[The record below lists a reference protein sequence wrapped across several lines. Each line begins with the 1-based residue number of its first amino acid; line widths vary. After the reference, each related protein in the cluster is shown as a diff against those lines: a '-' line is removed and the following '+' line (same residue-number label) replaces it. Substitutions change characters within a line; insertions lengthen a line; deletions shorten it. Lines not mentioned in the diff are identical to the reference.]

1 MQSELRCGA
10 DYVAIDGE
18 EVLVFTVDAPR
29 QGDPIYCLQRECQ
42 IEEVIAPDSA
52 GQGAKRIKKTLA
64 KGAIFVRHGGKTEQH
79 TPEDLRQL
87 GTRLV
92 VAERPTL
99 DVAVTLDASKAVVV
113 DESLV
118 SDAHRDARLRA
129 WREKKLAKL
138 PRREPKPER
147 GPFDFIGVAAFD
159 YSLQPPKPL
168 GEKRSEE
175 EYRAEVEMY
184 VQDMKAR
191 GAWLGAVAVDW
202 VKARS
207 SLLGVS
213 IRNNTDQNYE
223 SAVVELTLLGL
234 TRANVFAA
242 EGDAARVLP
251 LPEEPEEWGSPSYLS
266 GIVASRYAT
275 TPIAALAKPTLDIEE
290 PSTGQVFVRYPEL
303 RIRPRTTHTPE
314 PLLLAPAPLMAGE
327 SVPVHWRVTTSS
339 TDGHQEGDIDF
350 QVPTPA
356 GSGEREPAEAQA
368 QI

>member
-159 YSLQPPKPL
+159 YSLQPP
-168 GEKRSEE
+168 E
-175 EYRAEVEMY
+175 A
-184 VQDMKAR
+184 
-191 GAWLGAVAVDW
+191 AW
-202 VKARS
+202 
-207 SLLGVS
+207 
-213 IRNNTDQNYE
+213 
-223 SAVVELTLLGL
+223 
-234 TRANVFAA
+234 
-242 EGDAARVLP
+242 
-251 LPEEPEEWGSPSYLS
+251 
-266 GIVASRYAT
+266 
-275 TPIAALAKPTLDIEE
+275 
-290 PSTGQVFVRYPEL
+290 
-303 RIRPRTTHTPE
+303 
-314 PLLLAPAPLMAGE
+314 
-327 SVPVHWRVTTSS
+327 
-339 TDGHQEGDIDF
+339 
-350 QVPTPA
+350 
-356 GSGEREPAEAQA
+356 
-368 QI
+368 

>member
-1 MQSELRCGA
+1 
-10 DYVAIDGE
+10 
-18 EVLVFTVDAPR
+18 
-29 QGDPIYCLQRECQ
+29 
-42 IEEVIAPDSA
+42 
-52 GQGAKRIKKTLA
+52 
-64 KGAIFVRHGGKTEQH
+64 
-79 TPEDLRQL
+79 
-87 GTRLV
+87 
-92 VAERPTL
+92 
-99 DVAVTLDASKAVVV
+99 
-113 DESLV
+113 
-118 SDAHRDARLRA
+118 
-129 WREKKLAKL
+129 
-138 PRREPKPER
+138 
-147 GPFDFIGVAAFD
+147 
-159 YSLQPPKPL
+159 
-168 GEKRSEE
+168 
-175 EYRAEVEMY
+175 MY

-303 RIRPRTTHTPE
+303 RIRPRTTHTPGA
-314 PLLLAPAPLMAGE
+314 APARAGAAHGGRVSARALARDDEQYGRPSGGRHRLPGANAGRQRRAGASRSAGADMKRRSRLLKRTVIE
-327 SVPVHWRVTTSS
+327 SLTLSIEVFT
-339 TDGHQEGDIDF
+339 
-350 QVPTPA
+350 
-356 GSGEREPAEAQA
+356 GS
-368 QI
+368 